1 MLKKSFYQLYLDNK
15 KVNLDE
21 LQLKQD
27 INEIPRIRSPNRI
40 LLRITY
46 LFKQLLKLI
55 TVIGIFILSIIGAFA
70 ITNDYIRNEII
81 WLLFY

>member
-1 MLKKSFYQLYLDNK
+1 MKKSFYRLYLDNK
-15 KVNLDE
+15 KVNSDE

-27 INEIPRIRSPNRI
+27 INEIPRIRSPNII

-55 TVIGIFILSIIGAFA
+55 IVIGIFILSIIGAFA
-70 ITNDYIRNEII
+70 IINDYIRNEII

>member
-1 MLKKSFYQLYLDNK
+1 MKKSFYRLYLDNK
-15 KVNLDE
+15 KVNSDE

-27 INEIPRIRSPNRI
+27 INEIPRIRSPNII

-55 TVIGIFILSIIGAFA
+55 IVIGIFILSIIGAFS
-70 ITNDYIRNEII
+70 IINDYIRNEII

>member
-1 MLKKSFYQLYLDNK
+1 MKKSFYRLYLDNK
-15 KVNLDE
+15 KANSDE

-27 INEIPRIRSPNRI
+27 INEIPRIRSPNII

-55 TVIGIFILSIIGAFA
+55 IVIGIFILSIIGAFS
-70 ITNDYIRNEII
+70 IINDYIRNEII

>member
-1 MLKKSFYQLYLDNK
+1 MKKSFYRLYLDNK
-15 KVNLDE
+15 KVNSDE
-21 LQLKQD
+21 VQLKQD
-27 INEIPRIRSPNRI
+27 INEIPRIRSPNII

-55 TVIGIFILSIIGAFA
+55 IVIGIFILSIIGAFA
-70 ITNDYIRNEII
+70 IINDYIRNEII